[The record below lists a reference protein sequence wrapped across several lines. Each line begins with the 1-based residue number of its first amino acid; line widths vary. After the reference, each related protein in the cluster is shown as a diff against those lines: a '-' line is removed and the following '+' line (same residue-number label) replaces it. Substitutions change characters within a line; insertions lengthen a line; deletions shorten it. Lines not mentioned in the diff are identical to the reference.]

1 MYHAHFSSL
10 PSTRVSSLFLTL
22 AYALCLCP
30 PHWYPFPRI
39 YEPSFTFYGEAGYGP
54 GVDREAWEAIAEDL
68 VRPFPQLV
76 PASNSMVTLETVR
89 GTSTGAPNASDSN
102 PSGSIDSGESGW
114 SWSPQ
119 KIDEAKEAFFIPVV
133 GGMSSYCPRGVRPF
147 RANGDQS
154 VETCKEVRGADRRRR
169 VDHEPNALDDFEL
182 LGLVLGAT
190 LKWNKVRG
198 ASWTARDFQ

>member
-1 MYHAHFSSL
+1 MYHARISSL
-10 PSTRVSSLFLTL
+10 PSTKVSSLFPTL
-22 AYALCLCP
+22 AYTLCLCP
-30 PHWYPFPRI
+30 AHWYPLSRI
-39 YEPSFTFYGEAGYGP
+39 YEPSFAFYGEAGYGP

-68 VRPFPQLV
+68 VRPFPQHV
-76 PASNSMVTLETVR
+76 PASNSMGRVATVK
-89 GTSTGAPNASDSN
+89 GTSTGAPNASDSD

-114 SWSPQ
+114 PWSPQ

-133 GGMSSYCPRGVRPF
+133 GGMSSYCPRGVQPF

-154 VETCKEVRGADRRRR
+154 VETSEKVRGTDRRRK
-169 VDHEPNALDDFEL
+169 VDQEPNALDDFEL

-198 ASWTARDFQ
+198 ASSTARDFQ